1 MANTVP
7 RQVLTVHVVSVDE
20 GGERDRTGVPVC
32 RFSRHF
38 SLLIRDSRIQET
50 SL

>member
-1 MANTVP
+1 MANTMP
-7 RQVLTVHVVSVDE
+7 RQVLTVHDGSVDE

-32 RFSRHF
+32 RFSPYL
-38 SLLIRDSRIQET
+38 SLFIRDSRIQEM